1 MNTVDEQLL
10 QAVAQGDVDAAQR
23 ALDAGACVNAVDT
36 HDHQR
41 PALSVACSLGHME
54 LVKLLL
60 AHGADL
66 ESCDKYSWTPLHWAC
81 RYGKENV
88 ALYLLDCG
96 ANAFAKTDC
105 GETALMW
112 ACISC
117 FGRVVNRLLEL
128 GADPFDKDIEDC
140 DALSYCGDADVEMV
154 RRLTA
159 EGLTHHASYS
169 WDEFPLYCA
178 LNKGNTEV
186 AKLLIE
192 QGADC
197 KRKNHFSE
205 STVAVA
211 IRSECWELLPI
222 LLRKGASAFAP
233 DDRSRTPLMHLVAKD
248 EFREEA
254 AELLLQYGACLDG
267 MDDDG
272 KSALRYAAT
281 PQAEQWLRKHGAGT
295 PAVDEQTNAHR
306 WWRRRLGLADDAS
319 LEHLAE
325 LLLQESGRAL
335 TSEYVGYVLGHAVS
349 ECCLNHDDACASL
362 IRKDAQGRHALLRQ
376 CMLPDVDAG
385 VVQLLRNNM
394 PANECSAVDSLGNT
408 ALWYALRNKRFD
420 VALGFARG
428 GVDEAWLVAGQDG
441 KTPLQ
446 MLYGAPAE
454 LVRMIAEGSCFH
466 EPFVTPV
473 QDDCSVLDRAMLD
486 AYSTGRNLLARRLVA
501 CGARS
506 SLLPERLAW

>member
-10 QAVAQGDVDAAQR
+10 QAVAQGDVDAAHR
-23 ALDAGACVNAVDT
+23 ALDAGACVNAVEA
-36 HDHQR
+36 HDDQR
-41 PALSVACSLGHME
+41 PALAVACSLGDLE

-66 ESCDKYSWTPLHWAC
+66 EACDKYSWTPMHWAC
-81 RYGKENV
+81 RYGKEEV

-159 EGLTHHASYS
+159 EGLTHYASYS

-233 DDRSRTPLMHLVAKD
+233 DDRSRTPIMRLVAQE
-248 EFREEA
+248 EFHAES
-254 AELLLQYGACLDG
+254 AELLLQYGAFLDG
-267 MDDDG
+267 VDDEG
-272 KSALRYAAT
+272 ASVLRHAAT
-281 PQAEQWLRKHGAGT
+281 PQAKQWLLEHGAGT
-295 PAVDEQTNAHR
+295 PSVDGQTDANQ
-306 WWRRRLGLADDAS
+306 WFRRRLGIADDSSIECIAG
-319 LEHLAE
+319 
-325 LLLQESGRAL
+325 LLLEKSSCVL
-335 TSEYVGYVLGHAVS
+335 SSEFVGYLVGAAVYLCYLNDDY
-349 ECCLNHDDACASL
+349 ECSAL
-362 IRKDAQGRHALLRQ
+362 IRKDAYGRHALLRQ
-376 CMLPDVDAG
+376 CMLPDVVTDT
-385 VVQLLRNNM
+385 VRLLLNNM
-394 PANECSAVDSLGNT
+394 PVDERCAVDVLGNT
-408 ALWYALRNKRFD
+408 ALWYALRHKRFD
-420 VALGFARG
+420 VALAFAWCG
-428 GVDEAWLVAGQDG
+428 EEDAWLVAGQDG
-441 KTPLQ
+441 KTPVHQLF
-446 MLYGAPAE
+446 GAPPE
-454 LVRMIAEGSCFH
+454 IVRMIVEDGCLQELFAA
-466 EPFVTPV
+466 PV
-473 QDDCSVLDRAMLD
+473 QNDMSVLDSAALD
-486 AYSTGRNLLARRLVA
+486 ACSSGRRLLARRLVA